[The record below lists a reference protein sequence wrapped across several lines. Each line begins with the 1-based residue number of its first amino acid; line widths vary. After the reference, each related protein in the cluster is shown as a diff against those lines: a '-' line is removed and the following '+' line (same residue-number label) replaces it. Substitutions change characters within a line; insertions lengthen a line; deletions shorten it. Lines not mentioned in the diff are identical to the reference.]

1 MKNEEVEVVEEAQ
14 EEEQQEQVV
23 EQVTA
28 QNRVIELDNP
38 VECTMTVDS
47 RQYGGHVKFERFTFP
62 TWRKWRKTVRNK
74 ELTKA
79 LKKKGYDEDEQAEV
93 VSFWSGAAIISE
105 WTVFY
110 DVVEGRDK
118 GTHVEIPQ
126 PQPGEEPDGDIDYV
140 VFQWFRRVANDYLL
154 PRLGM
159 FPKS

>member
-1 MKNEEVEVVEEAQ
+1 MKNEEVEVEEAQ
-14 EEEQQEQVV
+14 EQDEQQEQ
-23 EQVTA
+23 EQPVA
-28 QNRVIELDNP
+28 KERVIELDNP
-38 VECTMTVDS
+38 VECTMTVDG
-47 RQYGGHVKFERFTFP
+47 RKYGGHVRFERFTFP

-74 ELTKA
+74 DYTKK
-79 LKKKGYDEDEQAEV
+79 LKQKGYDEDEQAEV

-110 DVVEGRDK
+110 DIVEGREK
-118 GTHVEIPQ
+118 GTHVEISQ